1 MKPWKKRPNSYDGN
15 WEIGFDES
23 AAFHN
28 WVVLV
33 RELVEVSRRPSAS

>member
-23 AAFHN
+23 AAFHT
-28 WVVLV
+28 LV
-33 RELVEVSRRPSAS
+33 TLEIQRSPLP